1 MAAAFEKAWDGP
13 LEGLVVTRYGYGAP
27 TTRIE
32 VVEAAHPVPD
42 ENGLKAARRLLDA
55 VSGLT
60 KDDLVV
66 ALVCGGGSA
75 LLPSPAEGLT
85 LADEIDIAAGS
96 LDRPDD
102 APPAHHTW
110 ISQKLAWVRL
120 ADGLPQH
127 PRAWPEP

>member
-1 MAAAFEKAWDGP
+1 MLTGGCLCGKIRYECGGEPVDCTVCHCADCRRASGAPFVAWLSVPLATFRIVAGRPRVYASSPLVERTFCPDCGTPLTYRQAAF
-13 LEGLVVTRYGYGAP
+13 
-27 TTRIE
+27 
-32 VVEAAHPVPD
+32 
-42 ENGLKAARRLLDA
+42 
-55 VSGLT
+55 
-60 KDDLVV
+60 
-66 ALVCGGGSA
+66 
-75 LLPSPAEGLT
+75 
-85 LADEIDIAAGS
+85 ADEIDIAAGS